1 MLKKSDV
8 MPAGYSKTPLVRKLG
23 IKPKNK
29 ILAIKAPSHYLDLLG
44 ELPSDAT
51 VLVEKSE
58 GQVPFIH
65 LFAKDSKDLVE
76 YFPVAKQRMA
86 KDGMLWVSWIKKS
99 SKLETDISESDVRNL
114 GLELGLVDVK
124 ICAVDED
131 WSGLKFM
138 YRKKDR

>member
-1 MLKKSDV
+1 

-23 IKPKNK
+23 IKPGNK
-29 ILAIKAPSHYLDLLG
+29 ILPIKAPSHYFDLLG
-44 ELPSDAT
+44 ELPPD
-51 VLVEKSE
+51 VEVADKESE
-58 GQVPFIH
+58 EQVPFIH
-65 LFAKDSKDLVE
+65 LFAKDSKNLIE
-76 YFPVAKQRMA
+76 YFPKAKKRLK

-99 SKLETDISESDVRNL
+99 SKKETNISESDVRTL
-114 GLELGLVDVK
+114 GLEIGLVDVK